1 MLEINP
7 MDGVEVNKRQD
18 QEDQLQKRKK
28 LKLFVVMKT
37 WLVWPKWKLRPILG
51 KKKGRAEDTNS
62 SKMGNDRNKKEE
74 EKKMEED
81 GQGAHDP
88 NEPLP

>member
-28 LKLFVVMKT
+28 LKLCGNEDLASIAKMETETNF
-37 WLVWPKWKLRPILG
+37 R
-51 KKKGRAEDTNS
+51 KKKGRAEYTNS
-62 SKMGNDRNKKEE
+62 SKKGNDRNKKEE